1 MMNKIILELP
11 DSVYL
16 RLEETIKRTVEEA
29 LNRNIDKI
37 HEEPQLLTRKQV
49 ATQLRISLPTLRK
62 LELDGKL
69 IPERAGK
76 RVLYN
81 KRTIEYFLKT

>member
-1 MMNKIILELP
+1 MNKIILELP